1 MNPPPLADETIA
13 EALDELRF
21 AEIGRLLAL
30 SAKYS
35 AAGSLAADSHEA
47 IETMVRA
54 RQAATTCREALCILN
69 TIGQAEVC
77 E

>member
-1 MNPPPLADETIA
+1 MRPPPLFADPVA

-21 AEIGRLLAL
+21 DEIGRLLAL
-30 SAKYS
+30 CAKFS
-35 AAGSLAADSHEA
+35 AAGSLATDSHEA

-54 RQAATTCREALCILN
+54 RQAAATCREALRILD
-69 TIGQAEVC
+69 TVGQAEVC